1 MMLLKIL
8 TFKNEI
14 NIQQKYSTFIIS
26 SVFNKKINIQLA
38 NSAPYKNSMY
48 SERIQYLIKIF
59 NGREN

>member
-14 NIQQKYSTFIIS
+14 NIQQKYSTFNIS

-38 NSAPYKNSMY
+38 NSAPYKNSM
-48 SERIQYLIKIF
+48 
-59 NGREN
+59 